1 MLKSILGTKEGMTQV
16 FDQTGNLISVTVILA
31 GPCVVTDIKTKERD
45 GYDSVQLGFGE
56 IKEKALSRPQ
66 LGQFK
71 KKNITPKRYLREF
84 RVKDTAAMQVG
95 QEIKVDMFHPGD
107 YVDVTGTS
115 IGRGYAGAVKR
126 HGFKGGPSTHGQSD
140 RQRAVG
146 SIGDQG
152 HQHVTK
158 GHRMPGRL
166 GFETVTVQKLK
177 VIAVE
182 PEKNVI
188 LLEGS
193 VPGVKNG
200 LLVVANTLKKVT
212 AHKAAKPADKKK
224 GKEAP
229 KKK

>member
-1 MLKSILGTKEGMTQV
+1 MLKSILGTKVGMTQI
-16 FDQTGNLISVTVILA
+16 FDDRGNIVPVTVIAA
-31 GPCVVTDIKTKERD
+31 GPCTVTAVLTKD
-45 GYDSVQLGFGE
+45 KNGYTAVQLGFGD
-56 IKEKALSRPQ
+56 IKEKAVSKPLA
-66 LGQFK
+66 GQFK
-71 KKNITPKRYLREF
+71 KNNIAVRRYLREF
-84 RVKDTAAMQVG
+84 RATSVDGLTVG
-95 QEIKVDMFHPGD
+95 QEIKVDVFKPGD
-107 YVDVTGTS
+107 YVDISGTS
-115 IGRGYAGAVKR
+115 IGHGFAGAVKR